1 MLFLLDSFKCK
12 VDFDLECKSNN
23 VIYVARCYLWYL
35 GNSIQFHFGQTC
47 NRFHVRLNGHRAC
60 FKTDNL
66 AFEKSALSMCNMID
80 HPSQFG
86 DKFSYFNFGNIKQVA
101 SRNRDRAEDFF
112 IFNCRSDFFCL
123 YGYKF
128 LKYRPH
134 IISWRFGASFV
145 RQMVLLSQELSPL
158 HQVWLWYRS
167 LVQKVDAGP
176 PESNINDLP
185 FKLDA

>member
-112 IFNCRSDFFCL
+112 IFNCRSDIFFA
-123 YGYKF
+123 F
-128 LKYRPH
+128 TV
-134 IISWRFGASFV
+134 INF
-145 RQMVLLSQELSPL
+145 
-158 HQVWLWYRS
+158 
-167 LVQKVDAGP
+167 
-176 PESNINDLP
+176 SNIGLTP
-185 FKLDA
+185 SHYKLALWCLFCSPDGIAISRAVTTSPGMAMI